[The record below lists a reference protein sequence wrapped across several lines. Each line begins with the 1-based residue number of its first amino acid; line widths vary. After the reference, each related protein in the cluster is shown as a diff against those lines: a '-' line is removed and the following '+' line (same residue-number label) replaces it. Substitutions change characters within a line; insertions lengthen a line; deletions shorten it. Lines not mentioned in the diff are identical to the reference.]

1 MRKVIQKHPNYCV
14 TEDGVVYRIMCEGAY
29 LRLIPDLS
37 TGYARVEL
45 DGKKEYISRLVL
57 ETFDPTDDETLK
69 AFYID
74 GNPMNCHLSNLVWLT
89 PSEIQ
94 RYSAYTVEYRKQ
106 FFRGRG

>member
-1 MRKVIQKHPNYCV
+1 MRKVIQNHPNYCV

-29 LRLIPDLS
+29 LTLIPDLS

-57 ETFDPTDDETLK
+57 EAFNPTDDKTLK

-89 PSEIQ
+89 SSDIQ

-106 FFRGRG
+106 ILRGRR